1 VGGLRYGVNK
11 EGPMPRI
18 SDDRRAD
25 RRRQIADAALRCF
38 RRRGFENT
46 SMADI
51 IGEAGLSAGA
61 IYVHFEGKQ
70 DLVRQVISDVF
81 AVRSAELA
89 DLAGREPLPGPKQVV
104 REFADRIA
112 NAGDAELRLYAWATS
127 LHDAELG
134 GLMAQHA
141 AARQRL
147 YSAYFRVWLGHVGL
161 DEATAAA
168 RCDGLAELLVGI
180 CQGLVVQYAL
190 VPDFDPERYLA
201 ALDWVAA
208 AKAGAA

>member
-1 VGGLRYGVNK
+1 
-11 EGPMPRI
+11 MPRI

-25 RRRQIADAALRCF
+25 RQRQIADAALRCF

-51 IGEAGLSAGA
+51 ITETGMSAGA
-61 IYVHFEGKQ
+61 IYVHFESKQ
-70 DLVRQVISDVF
+70 ELVRRVISEVF
-81 AVRSAELA
+81 AARGAELA
-89 DLAGREPLPGPKQVV
+89 DLADRDPLPAPKQVV

-112 NAGDAELRLYAWATS
+112 DASDAELRLYAWATS

-134 GLMAQHA
+134 GLMARHA
-141 AARQRL
+141 ATRQRL
-147 YSAYFRVWLGHVGL
+147 YRAYFLVWLQRVGL
-161 DEATAAA
+161 DEATAAL